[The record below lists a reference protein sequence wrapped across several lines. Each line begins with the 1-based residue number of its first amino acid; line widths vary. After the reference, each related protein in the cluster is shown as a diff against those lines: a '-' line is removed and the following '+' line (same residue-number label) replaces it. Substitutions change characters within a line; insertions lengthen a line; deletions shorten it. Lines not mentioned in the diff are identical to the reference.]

1 MDGRAWGSGY
11 KVSIDGGRT
20 HTWVRSIREVA
31 MSFNAGGRVISAS
44 TVYAIQAQL
53 QRDDRAAGRPNN
65 RTMTPLPTWARFHA
79 VGNRGEREQRS
90 QPLDVN

>member
-1 MDGRAWGSGY
+1 
-11 KVSIDGGRT
+11 
-20 HTWVRSIREVA
+20 
-31 MSFNAGGRVISAS
+31 MSFNAAGHVISAS
-44 TVYAIQAQL
+44 TVYAIQA